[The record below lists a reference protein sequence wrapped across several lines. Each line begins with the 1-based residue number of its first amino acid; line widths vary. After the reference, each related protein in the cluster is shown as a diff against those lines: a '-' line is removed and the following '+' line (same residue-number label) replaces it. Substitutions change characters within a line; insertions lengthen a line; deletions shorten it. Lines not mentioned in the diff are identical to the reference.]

1 MKIHLPSY
9 PNGIHEII
17 EDLKPSELD
26 LSPAEFPEPIHVKA
40 RLDRHDPYFDL
51 RIKLATTA
59 IADCDRCLSE
69 TTISIETENPL
80 LFVMGQPPGGEPVDD
95 DDITYV
101 RQGTVELDLS
111 SDVRD
116 FLILAFTG
124 RHLCSEDCLGLCVNC
139 GANLNDGPCNCP
151 TN

>member
-1 MKIHLPSY
+1 
-9 PNGIHEII
+9 
-17 EDLKPSELD
+17 
-26 LSPAEFPEPIHVKA
+26 
-40 RLDRHDPYFDL
+40 
-51 RIKLATTA
+51 
-59 IADCDRCLSE
+59 
-69 TTISIETENPL
+69 
-80 LFVMGQPPGGEPVDD
+80 MGQPPGGEPVDD